1 LTNRNDILLNLLAFN
16 DVIKL
21 NNAIRD
27 GSLKVRVTEKRRAK
41 GVFYQVKLKRMNY
54 FKSKNYNSQRL
65 DLHDFPFD
73 VQELSINLAAKEQ
86 SNQIIML
93 EKVSHQ
99 SLVNLNG
106 FRDQQQWK
114 LFNFVSTCTN
124 LSANRDISFTTTAY
138 IARYPNYYIY
148 K

>member
-1 LTNRNDILLNLLAFN
+1 
-16 DVIKL
+16 
-21 NNAIRD
+21 
-27 GSLKVRVTEKRRAK
+27 
-41 GVFYQVKLKRMNY
+41 
-54 FKSKNYNSQRL
+54 
-65 DLHDFPFD
+65 
-73 VQELSINLAAKEQ
+73 
-86 SNQIIML
+86 ML

-124 LSANRDISFTTTAY
+124 LSANRDVFFTATAY